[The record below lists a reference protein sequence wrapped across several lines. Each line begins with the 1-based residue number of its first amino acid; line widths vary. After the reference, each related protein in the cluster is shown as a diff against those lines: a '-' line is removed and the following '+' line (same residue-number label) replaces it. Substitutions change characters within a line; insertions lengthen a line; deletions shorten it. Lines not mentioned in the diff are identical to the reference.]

1 MRVDLVFCHPR
12 DFNCTVCQ
20 SKDALPRFMIVQ
32 ILQAKEPSTQTL
44 ENLDKAG
51 ETPTYS
57 SEPPQY
63 TKLPPSP
70 KTPQT
75 PQLFFNLHNHRD
87 SQNLLPFIA
96 PFLLLSPKVYP
107 RSKPLLS
114 CTASRILKNVN
125 SLIFQKGVDANIKTI
140 ILFIK

>member
-1 MRVDLVFCHPR
+1 MRGTLAKAR
-12 DFNCTVCQ
+12 
-20 SKDALPRFMIVQ
+20 RF
-32 ILQAKEPSTQTL
+32 LAEA
-44 ENLDKAG
+44 E

-57 SEPPQY
+57 SESPQS
-63 TKLPPSP
+63 TKSPPSS
-70 KTPQT
+70 QT
-75 PQLFFNLHNHRD
+75 PRRLSSSSICIITETHKISCHLLHH
-87 SQNLLPFIA
+87 
-96 PFLLLSPKVYP
+96 FLLLSPKVYP